1 MRARRKK
8 GYQARREAR
17 AARFW
22 QKEVAPV
29 IARHQREAFELGR
42 RQGKREAEQAVTLN
56 VPDLPDRI
64 DLDVLTQRHVGDYF
78 YINIERPPG
87 GRPLGNIPLGNIE
100 RSPWGRSGSRVEK
113 IGFVR
118 MAYGLEVDG
127 RYIRWTIWQPADE
140 RLRGE
145 AAYAPLQV
153 VGGAL
158 TILQEIASFTTDY
171 GARSRA
177 ETFLGWAKSRG
188 VNPAPFPPP
197 APEYPRAEDEWL
209 MRLAA
214 PGAWR

>member
-64 DLDVLTQRHVGDYF
+64 DLDVLTRKHEGNYF
-78 YINIERPPG
+78 YINIERPPW
-87 GRPLGNIPLGNIE
+87 GRPL
-100 RSPWGRSGSRVEK
+100 GSRVEK